1 MNTWLQCVMTHVFKI
16 ASVWMIDLTGKYG
29 IYGLNVLEDKEE
41 IFDRVV
47 LFKLEISKI
56 ENSSARKQYLT
67 ENVFLGVT
75 ISEPTK
81 TISLPLNTNENPS
94 ISTDQTV
101 LELSTIPSNSIFNLN
116 DQESC
121 QISFES
127 FKSLSNN

>member
-1 MNTWLQCVMTHVFKI
+1 
-16 ASVWMIDLTGKYG
+16 
-29 IYGLNVLEDKEE
+29 
-41 IFDRVV
+41 
-47 LFKLEISKI
+47 LEISKI